1 MKRPS
6 RRPVQAV
13 AVGAVVSVGL
23 LVSGC
28 GSSGTPSSGSGDQV
42 DAGAAADEASGG
54 CEPQEVVSLCQ
65 TYELSGAMT
74 AKDTVIAI
82 PTTGSLTD
90 ASEGFSCAKLAS
102 NADGFAFA
110 PLDGEPARIGSE
122 DLPAYFAAEGYA
134 GPGEYELGPGASI
147 GPFVPGLGSRPTI
160 EVAADGS
167 GKITVDSFTSPAP
180 GEELT
185 GTISWT
191 CVDPSS

>member
-6 RRPVQAV
+6 RRSIQAV
-13 AVGAVVSVGL
+13 AVGVVTVAGL

-28 GSSGTPSSGSGDQV
+28 GAAGTTSTGRGDQS
-42 DAGAAADEASGG
+42 DAGEVANDAPGG
-54 CEPQEVVSLCQ
+54 CEPQQVVSLCQ

-74 AKDTVIAI
+74 AKDTVVAI

-90 ASEGFSCAKLAS
+90 ATEEFSCTKLAG

-110 PLDGEPARIGSE
+110 PLDGEPARIGGE
-122 DLPAYFAAEGYA
+122 DLPVYFAAEGYA

-167 GKITVDSFTSPAP
+167 GKITVDSFTSPTP